1 MIARLEWRLCFLR
14 EHRNQP
20 PFRVGIGKRSSQD
33 ACIMRLSCSRLIG
46 ADMRRVQTQ
55 RRVVGIF
62 AVFLSVIV
70 AGSNSAA
77 AQSRGQTNTPG
88 SSGNPARPVVIPL
101 TIRVKGQVAQN
112 ELELQSVDLTVNEDG
127 DSQTILSIRAM
138 GTSSPINLMV
148 LIQDDVVS
156 SIGLET
162 KSLAE
167 FIRRLP
173 RGSRVSVGYLRT
185 GTLQMRQKFTSD
197 LEKAAK
203 SLRGAI
209 GSSSVAPYNPYV
221 EVIEATKRFDSQP
234 AGRRA
239 ILLVSD
245 GLDVSHG
252 ADSSSAGQSL
262 DLQRAITEAQRR
274 SIAVYSFYAPTALTE
289 SNSNLIANGQS
300 SLQRLSDETG
310 GQAFFQGLGAPTSF
324 DPFIKQVNAALER
337 QIALTYLSTHLK
349 KGFHRVKIV
358 SPTPGVEIHYPAG
371 YSR

>member
-1 MIARLEWRLCFLR
+1 MT
-14 EHRNQP
+14 
-20 PFRVGIGKRSSQD
+20 RVLTQVRVAGI
-33 ACIMRLSCSRLIG
+33 
-46 ADMRRVQTQ
+46 V
-55 RRVVGIF
+55 
-62 AVFLSVIV
+62 AVFLAVIV
-70 AGSNSAA
+70 VESGSAS
-77 AQSRGQTNTPG
+77 AQSSGEVNTLRSTG
-88 SSGNPARPVVIPL
+88 DPARPVIIPL
-101 TIRVKGQVAQN
+101 TIRVKGQVAQG

-127 DSQTILSIRAM
+127 ESQTILSIRAV
-138 GTSSPINLMV
+138 GTSSPINLML

-185 GTLQMRQKFTSD
+185 GSLQVRQKFTSD

-203 SLRGAI
+203 SVRGPMGVAGI
-209 GSSSVAPYNPYV
+209 APYNPYV
-221 EVIEATKRFDSQP
+221 EVIEAAKRFDAQP

-252 ADSSSAGQSL
+252 VDSSSAGQSL

-274 SIAVYSFYAPTALTE
+274 SVAIYSFYAPTTLTGTGG
-289 SNSNLIANGQS
+289 SLVGNAQS

-310 GQAFFQGLGAPTSF
+310 GRAFFQGLGAPTSF
-324 DPFIKQVNAALER
+324 DPFIKEVNASLDR

-349 KGFHRVKIV
+349 KGFHRVKIT
-358 SPTPGVEIHYPAG
+358 SSTPGVEIHYPAG
-371 YSR
+371 YRR